1 MINDICSSSRNAC
14 LSPLST
20 SSTLL
25 GGKRCGT
32 DETINTSLLAR
43 PALRRRGFAGATV
56 VLDDFIP
63 RPLLLNVH
71 KFSARDGKFLMR
83 RHRGRFPCS
92 HGIGIRAT
100 SESGSLGCSWLETD
114 GLQVVVRA
122 GLGQIEWR
130 FPNTRP
136 FEKE

>member
-1 MINDICSSSRNAC
+1 MIFAPP
-14 LSPLST
+14 LGMPVSPLSRHHQLFWVGKGVGLMKQLT
-20 SSTLL
+20 PLSPDLL
-25 GGKRCGT
+25 SGG
-32 DETINTSLLAR
+32 A
-43 PALRRRGFAGATV
+43 ALREPQATV
-56 VLDDFIP
+56 VLNDFTP
-63 RPLLLNVH
+63 RPLLPLHDH
-71 KFSARDGKFLMR
+71 KFSSRDGKFLMR

-122 GLGQIEWR
+122 RLGQIEWR

-136 FEKE
+136 MEKE

>member
-32 DETINTSLLAR
+32 DETINTSLAR

-63 RPLLLNVH
+63 RPLLPLHVH
-71 KFSARDGKFLMR
+71 KFTARG
-83 RHRGRFPCS
+83 
-92 HGIGIRAT
+92 
-100 SESGSLGCSWLETD
+100 ESS
-114 GLQVVVRA
+114 
-122 GLGQIEWR
+122 
-130 FPNTRP
+130 
-136 FEKE
+136 